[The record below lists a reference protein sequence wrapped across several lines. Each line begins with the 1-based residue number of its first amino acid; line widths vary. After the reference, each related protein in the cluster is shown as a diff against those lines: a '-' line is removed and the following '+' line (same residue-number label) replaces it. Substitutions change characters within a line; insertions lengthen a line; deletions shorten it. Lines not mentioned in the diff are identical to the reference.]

1 MPLRRL
7 ESSFNFQ
14 VWGHVTIIACPIE
27 DSELRSKEA
36 SLVSTFSTSG

>member
-14 VWGHVTIIACPIE
+14 VWGHVTIITCPIE
-27 DSELRSKEA
+27 DSELRRKKRH
-36 SLVSTFSTSG
+36 L